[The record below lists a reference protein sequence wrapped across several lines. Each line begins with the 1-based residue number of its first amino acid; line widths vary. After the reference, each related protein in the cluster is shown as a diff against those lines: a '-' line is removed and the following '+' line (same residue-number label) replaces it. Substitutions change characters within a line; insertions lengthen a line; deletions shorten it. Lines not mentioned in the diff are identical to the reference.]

1 MTETP
6 ADSGRGWF
14 YNNSKTTQLLLG
26 GLCLDLGK
34 KRGFSGKTFAGWTRF
49 YQLKIRPIAPSVAAV
64 DIFIVN
70 TKVVLP
76 AAGLGCFFIFCLAA
90 TPTLQAQSNLNL
102 RVMAAN
108 LNGNSQ
114 KYEPFAIRIFQGLKP
129 DVIAIQE
136 FNYTSTNG
144 VDANNAAA
152 FREMVDLAFGTNFV
166 YFRENYSGIP
176 NGVISRYPID
186 ASGSWPDPVQTQPN
200 RGFAWAKI
208 ALPGTNFLYVVS
220 VHLLTSGDRTAEA
233 VALKTNMV
241 ANFPPNAWVIV
252 AGDFNASSRTEGSI
266 TTFNGYLSDY
276 PVPVDNVGNSF
287 TSGNRNAW
295 HDFVLPSLTLTNIET
310 ATVLPSHS
318 FPSGLVFDSHVYTPL
333 SDVPPVL
340 LPDSTN
346 AQHMAVMKDFLI
358 PVSGTVTTNAPA
370 ITTQPA
376 SQTNSVGAN
385 VTFSVSATGTAPLAY
400 QWRFFGTNL
409 GGATLDSFSLTNIQA
424 TNAGDYTVVVTNSAG
439 SITSSIAK
447 LTVVAGPT
455 ITNQPQSLAVLVGQ
469 NATFTVGASG
479 AAPLNYQWRFN
490 STNNLTDATNNAYT
504 RANAQLSDAGNY
516 TVVVTN
522 ASGSLTSSIAVLTI
536 SEPTT
541 GTLTTLAGWDV
552 SGSTNFGSSPLP
564 PSTNAANLTV
574 VGLTRGSGVLT
585 PAGAAARAWGG
596 TGWDSASAAAA
607 VTAGDFATLSIA
619 ANPGYKVSFSAIS
632 KFDYR
637 HSSTGPANGVLQ
649 YQIGAGAFTDIA
661 TLAYPISTSSGAAV
675 SALDLSGIAAL
686 QNVAANTVVT
696 LRIVNYGASGSG
708 GTWYVFDFSNS
719 AAPDFAVQ
727 GIVSSLV
734 ISNPPAAAPALT
746 NAALSGS
753 QFQFLLTG
761 TSGSNY
767 IVQGTTN
774 LGPANWISLRTNAA
788 PFTFV
793 ESNFSNLP
801 QRFYRGLVAP

>member
-1 MTETP
+1 M
-6 ADSGRGWF
+6 
-14 YNNSKTTQLLLG
+14 
-26 GLCLDLGK
+26 
-34 KRGFSGKTFAGWTRF
+34 
-49 YQLKIRPIAPSVAAV
+49 
-64 DIFIVN
+64 N

-76 AAGLGCFFIFCLAA
+76 AAGLGCFFILCLGL
-90 TPTLQAQSNLNL
+90 TPTLQAQSNLNV

-287 TSGNRNAW
+287 TSGNRTAW
-295 HDFVLPSLTLTNIET
+295 HDFVLPSFTLTNIET

-358 PVSGTVTTNAPA
+358 PVSGSATTNPPA

-376 SQTNSVGAN
+376 SQTNSVGAS
-385 VTFSVSATGTAPLAY
+385 VTFSITATGTAPLAY

-409 GGATLDSFSLTNIQA
+409 GGATLGSFSLTNIQT
-424 TNAGDYTVVVTNSAG
+424 TNAGDYTVVITNSVG
-439 SITSSIAK
+439 SITSSIAT
-447 LTVVAGPT
+447 LTVIAGPT
-455 ITNQPQSLAVLVGQ
+455 ITNQPQSLTVNVGD
-469 NATFTVGASG
+469 NAAFSVGVAGAS
-479 AAPLNYQWRFN
+479 PLAYQWRFG
-490 STNNLTDATNNAYT
+490 STNLAGATNSFYT
-504 RANAQLSDAGNY
+504 RTNSQLADAGNY

-522 ASGSLTSSIAVLTI
+522 SAGSVTSSVAVLTVNPPPAGNI
-536 SEPTT
+536 IAQWNFNSVIPDAAVGTGSTTPSIGSGTASLVTALTPTFATGNASDPAST
-541 GTLTTLAGWDV
+541 GTDNSGWNTTTYPAATSGNKTAGVRFDV
-552 SGSTNFGSSPLP
+552 STVGRQNLSARWDQRVSGTGSKYSRLQYTTNGSTFSDYPTSV
-564 PSTNAANLTV
+564 AV
-574 VGLTRGSGVLT
+574 
-585 PAGAAARAWGG
+585 
-596 TGWDSASAAAA
+596 
-607 VTAGDFATLSIA
+607 VTAT
-619 ANPGYKVSFSAIS
+619 
-632 KFDYR
+632 
-637 HSSTGPANGVLQ
+637 
-649 YQIGAGAFTDIA
+649 AFEPHTNN
-661 TLAYPISTSSGAAV
+661 L
-675 SALDLSGIAAL
+675 SALPGVNNNPQFAF
-686 QNVAANTVVT
+686 
-696 LRIVNYGASGSG
+696 RIVNEFELTAIGTGANSYIGASGTYA
-708 GTWYVFDFSNS
+708 GTGTTRFDMVTLLGD
-719 AAPDFAVQ
+719 A
-727 GIVSSLV
+727 LV
-734 ISNPPAAAPALT
+734 VSNPPAAVPVLT
-746 NAALSGS
+746 NAAMSSS

-761 TSGSNY
+761 TTGSNY